1 MTVPRTQ
8 ERDYDIVEV
17 TKVENWIG
25 VTDQT
30 SIVKAIV
37 NFVSDFIEGQ
47 LIDKDVMEGGY
58 CNRKFIAA
66 DYTLAEYTGNN
77 RKNLSLR
84 QYPINSITTIT
95 LDGTTLFPS
104 STSTLAELGFFIS
117 RDIIGAVFYDNFWT
131 INLPNNINITYNAG
145 FSQIPYDLEFA
156 ALFLAA
162 RMWERKGKEILKS
175 EKIGDYAYTAQDIN
189 EKNPF
194 GEGTIQE
201 TLNRYRIPHL

>member
-1 MTVPRTQ
+1 MAVPRTQ

-30 SIVKAIV
+30 SIVKTIV

-47 LIDKDVMEGGY
+47 LITKDVMESGY

-66 DYTLAEYTGNN
+66 TYTLAEYTGNN
-77 RKNLSLR
+77 RKILPLR

-95 LDGTTLFPS
+95 IDGTTIFPS
-104 STSTLAELGFFIS
+104 STSTLADLGFYIMTTHTGS
-117 RDIIGAVFYDNFWT
+117 VFYDNFWT
-131 INLPNNINITYNAG
+131 IDVPNNINITYNAG
-145 FSQIPYDLEFA
+145 FSQIPYDLEMA
-156 ALFLAA
+156 ALFMAA
-162 RMWERKGKEILKS
+162 QMWERKGKEILKS
-175 EKIGDYAYTAQDIN
+175 EKIGDYTYTAQDIN

-194 GEGTIQE
+194 GDGTIKQ
-201 TLNRYRIPHL
+201 TLDSYVIPAL